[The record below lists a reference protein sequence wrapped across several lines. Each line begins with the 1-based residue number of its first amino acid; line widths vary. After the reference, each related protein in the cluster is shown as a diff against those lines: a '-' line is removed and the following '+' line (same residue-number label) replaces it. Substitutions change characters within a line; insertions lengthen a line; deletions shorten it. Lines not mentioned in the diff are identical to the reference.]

1 MDFNTLL
8 NNFPS
13 GAPAVT
19 QTKVASVDNSKQQL
33 ANAVEAT
40 KYASASPST
49 DAVEALMKT
58 AAMLAENEK
67 TAEEVHAYTCGRAFA
82 EGSLSVYAAADAA
95 AQKWAGENEEVVS
108 NDIRQ
113 LRKDLTKDER
123 AHEKKEEKAEEEECK
138 EAAMLGYQETMMKAA
153 ADQGYQET
161 MMKAA
166 ADQGYQETMMKAAAD
181 YEQGR
186 EAAINDAVKV
196 AADEFMKGSLEAMEL
211 IKRAR
216 AQ

>member
-19 QTKVASVDNSKQQL
+19 QTKVASADNSKQQL

-40 KYASASPST
+40 KYASAAPST

-67 TAEEVHAYTCGRAFA
+67 TAEEVQAYVCGRAFA
-82 EGSLSVYAAADAA
+82 EGSLAVYAAADAS

-108 NDIRQ
+108 NDISQ
-113 LRKDLTKDER
+113 LKKDLAKDEK
-123 AHEKKEEKAEEEECK
+123 AHSEKEKKNEKEEKEEEECK

-153 ADQGYQET
+153 ADQGYQDT
-161 MMKAA
+161 MI
-166 ADQGYQETMMKAAAD
+166 KAAAD

-216 AQ
+216 SQR

>member
-1 MDFNTLL
+1 
-8 NNFPS
+8 
-13 GAPAVT
+13 
-19 QTKVASVDNSKQQL
+19 
-33 ANAVEAT
+33 
-40 KYASASPST
+40 
-49 DAVEALMKT
+49 VEALMKT

-108 NDIRQ
+108 GDISQ
-113 LRKDLTKDER
+113 LKKDLAKDER

-138 EAAMLGYQETMMKAA
+138 EAAML
-153 ADQGYQET
+153 GYQET